1 MGSESRGRQ
10 STPQIDCE
18 HWSQF
23 HSRRGT
29 GPQTFAQRLAR
40 ARLLFLRR
48 RETAANWLALGVL
61 LSAWQF
67 EAQLDAEDALANPRL
82 AIGIPAQARD
92 VQPFWT
98 AEPGTQSWISRASER
113 ASRTR

>member
-1 MGSESRGRQ
+1 MSSEIQRRKAAPPVDGRQ
-10 STPQIDCE
+10 WPQ
-18 HWSQF
+18 F
-23 HSRRGT
+23 NSRRGT

-61 LSAWQF
+61 LSAWQL
-67 EAQLDAEDALANPRL
+67 EAQLDAEDARANPRL

-98 AEPGTQSWISRASER
+98 TEPGTQSWISRASER